1 MKFIVAYIQP
11 YKLDEVREAL
21 EKAGVHGITASDVKG
36 HGRQRGQTEFYRGAE
51 YNVSFTSKI
60 KLELAVEDS
69 LVDAAMEA
77 IESVAKTG
85 RIGDGKILLLPLEQ
99 AVKIRTGEA
108 GDTAL

>member
-51 YNVSFTSKI
+51 YAVSFTSKI
-60 KLELAVEDS
+60 KLELAVEDG
-69 LVDAAMEA
+69 LVESAVDA
-77 IESVAKTG
+77 IESSAKSG

>member
-51 YNVSFTSKI
+51 YTVSFTSKI
-60 KLELAVEDS
+60 KLELAVEDG
-69 LVDAAMEA
+69 LVDAAIEA
-77 IESVAKTG
+77 IESTAKSG

-99 AVKIRTGEA
+99 AMKIRTGEA
-108 GDTAL
+108 GETAL

>member
-1 MKFIVAYIQP
+1 MRLAHVPARKGQAMKFILAYIQP

-21 EKAGVHGITASDVKG
+21 EKA
-36 HGRQRGQTEFYRGAE
+36 GAE

-108 GDTAL
+108 GDPAL